1 MHLRATA
8 LAPLALPLLL
18 AGCLGGGGTPLLP
31 LNATPGAPS
40 FTAPPPG
47 TITAGVVGAT
57 IGFTLTGSD
66 GQRALAAEYQAL
78 QEGVAGVPVLW
89 QGATSGVYGEVI
101 PGPLY
106 TINEYECR
114 DYAHTIYVNG
124 VREAG
129 RGTSCRTA
137 GGPWTPV
144 P

>member
-1 MHLRATA
+1 MRLRALA

-18 AGCLGGGGTPLLP
+18 AGCLGTPAP
-31 LNATPGAPS
+31 RATNTQPPAPA

-57 IGFTLTGSD
+57 IGFSLSAED
-66 GQRALAAEYQAL
+66 GQRALLAEYQAL
-78 QEGVAGVPVLW
+78 QQGVAGVPVLW
-89 QGATSGVYGEVI
+89 QGSIQAVYGEVI
-101 PGPLY
+101 PGALY
-106 TINEYECR
+106 RVNEYECR

-124 VREAG
+124 ARESG
-129 RGTSCRTA
+129 RGTSCRTG

>member
-1 MHLRATA
+1 MRLRATA
-8 LAPLALPLLL
+8 LAPLALPLFL
-18 AGCLGGGGTPLLP
+18 AGCLGAAGPLTTANTTPS
-31 LNATPGAPS
+31 APA

-47 TITAGVVGAT
+47 SITAGVVGAT
-57 IGFTLTGSD
+57 IGFTLSGTD
-66 GQRALAAEYQAL
+66 GQRALSAEYQAL
-78 QEGVAGVPVLW
+78 NEGVAGVPVLW
-89 QGATSGVYGEVI
+89 QGSTSAVYGEVI

-129 RGTSCRTA
+129 RGTSCRVG

>member
-1 MHLRATA
+1 MRLRATT
-8 LAPLALPLLL
+8 LVPLAFPLLL
-18 AGCLGGGGTPLLP
+18 AGCLGAPGPVTTANTTPP
-31 LNATPGAPS
+31 APA

-57 IGFTLTGSD
+57 IGFTLSGPD
-66 GQRALAAEYQAL
+66 GQRALSAEYQAL

-89 QGATSGVYGEVI
+89 QGSTSAVYGEVI
-101 PGPLY
+101 PGPRY

-114 DYAHTIYVNG
+114 DYVHTIYVNG

-137 GGPWTPV
+137 GGPWAPV
-144 P
+144 A

>member
-1 MHLRATA
+1 MRLRALA
-8 LAPLALPLLL
+8 LAPIAMPLLL
-18 AGCLGGGGTPLLP
+18 AGCLGTPAP
-31 LNATPGAPS
+31 LATNTAPPAPA

-57 IGFTLTGSD
+57 IGFGLSGDD

-78 QEGVAGVPVLW
+78 QQGAAGAPVLW
-89 QGATSGVYGEVI
+89 QGSTPAVYGEVV
-101 PGPLY
+101 PGALY
-106 TINEYECR
+106 TVNEYECR

-129 RGTSCRTA
+129 RGTSCRIG

>member
-1 MHLRATA
+1 MRPRATA
-8 LAPLALPLLL
+8 LVPFALPLLL
-18 AGCLGGGGTPLLP
+18 AGCLGAGPVTTGGSPP
-31 LNATPGAPS
+31 PS
-40 FTAPPPG
+40 PAFTAPPPG

-57 IGFTLTGSD
+57 IGFTLSGPD
-66 GQRALAAEYQAL
+66 GQRALSAEYRAL

-89 QGATSGVYGEVI
+89 QGSTNAVYGEVI
-101 PGPLY
+101 PGPRY

-129 RGTSCRTA
+129 RGTSCRT
-137 GGPWTPV
+137 GSGPWTPV

>member
-1 MHLRATA
+1 MRLRATA
-8 LAPLALPLLL
+8 LVTLALPLLL
-18 AGCLGGGGTPLLP
+18 AGCLGAPGPATTADTPP
-31 LNATPGAPS
+31 AAPA

-57 IGFTLTGSD
+57 IGFTLSGPD

-78 QEGVAGVPVLW
+78 QQGVASVPVLW
-89 QGATSGVYGEVI
+89 QGSTSAVYGEVV

-114 DYAHTIYVNG
+114 DYIHTIYANG